1 VVGRIFPF
9 NHPFMFAAG
18 KMAAPLVAGNTVVL
32 KPPEQAPLS
41 TLRLMELLEPV
52 FPPGVLN
59 TVTGGREAGEALAS
73 HPLVAAVGLI
83 GSIPA
88 GQAVLRA
95 SAGNLK
101 RTLLE
106 LGGKNAMVVYP
117 DADFQAAVD
126 GAVRGMNFTWC
137 GQSCGS
143 TSRLLIHES
152 LYDAFIDSLA
162 SLLPTR
168 HKPGIAT
175 HMDSTMGALVNQVQY
190 DRSMDY
196 IRTAHAE
203 GAKLVNGGGRPINM
217 ARGFFIEPT
226 VFKDVQ
232 PHHRLAQEEV
242 FGPVLGVMRWR
253 DEEDMLNIVNG
264 LSMGLTASV
273 WTRDLVTAHRAAMR
287 IQAGYVWIND
297 TSIHLPGASFGG
309 YKQSGLGREESF
321 QELHEFTQ
329 IKNINVSLRGSR
341 P

>member
-1 VVGRIFPF
+1 
-9 NHPFMFAAG
+9 
-18 KMAAPLVAGNTVVL
+18 
-32 KPPEQAPLS
+32 
-41 TLRLMELLEPV
+41 
-52 FPPGVLN
+52 
-59 TVTGGREAGEALAS
+59 
-73 HPLVAAVGLI
+73 
-83 GSIPA
+83 
-88 GQAVLRA
+88 
-95 SAGNLK
+95 
-101 RTLLE
+101 
-106 LGGKNAMVVYP
+106 
-117 DADFQAAVD
+117 
-126 GAVRGMNFTWC
+126 
-137 GQSCGS
+137 
-143 TSRLLIHES
+143 
-152 LYDAFIDSLA
+152 
-162 SLLPTR
+162 
-168 HKPGIAT
+168 
-175 HMDSTMGALVNQVQY
+175 MGALVNQVQY